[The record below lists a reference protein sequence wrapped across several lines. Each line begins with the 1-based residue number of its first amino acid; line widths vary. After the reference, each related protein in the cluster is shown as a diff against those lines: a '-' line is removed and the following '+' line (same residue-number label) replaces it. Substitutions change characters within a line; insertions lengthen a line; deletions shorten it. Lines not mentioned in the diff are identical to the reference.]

1 MASTTTTTHSTR
13 APRNHGRGGRGFTL
27 VELLV
32 STGLGAIVLAAV
44 LTSVLMINRSGYLL
58 NNYIEMEKQARNA
71 LETFAIDARMTESVN
86 WTRKSDGTLIA
97 ITLIPPDTKSVTY
110 TYNSTAGTLVRT
122 DNTTLQTLTL
132 VSGIQS
138 LSFTAYKYSELTGL
152 AAINPSI
159 AATSDT
165 LLKNDTKMVQISLS
179 AVRTRST
186 LADATNTVVSA
197 RYVLRNKPF

>member
-1 MASTTTTTHSTR
+1 M
-13 APRNHGRGGRGFTL
+13 

-32 STGLGAIVLAAV
+32 STSLAAIVLAAV
-44 LTSVLMINRSGYLL
+44 LSSVLMINRSGYLL

-71 LETFAIDARMTESVN
+71 LETFAIDARMTENVE
-86 WTRKSDGTLIA
+86 WTRTSDGTLVG
-97 ITLIPPDTKSVTY
+97 ITLIPPDNKKITY
-110 TYNSTAGTLVRT
+110 TYHSTGTKAGTLERRDETT
-122 DNTTLQTLTL
+122 DEERTL

-138 LSFTAYKYSELTGL
+138 LAFTAYKYSEATGL

-159 AATSDT
+159 AVTSDT

-179 AVRTRST
+179 ALRTRST
-186 LADATNTVVSA
+186 LADATNNVVSA

>member
-1 MASTTTTTHSTR
+1 M
-13 APRNHGRGGRGFTL
+13 

-71 LETFAIDARMTESVN
+71 LERFAIDARMTERVE
-86 WTRKSDGTLIA
+86 WARQSDGTLTA
-97 ITLIPPDTKSVTY
+97 ITLIPPDEMSVTY

-122 DNTTLQTLTL
+122 DNTTLATQTL

-138 LSFTAYKYSELTGL
+138 LAFTAYKYSEATGL

-159 AATSDT
+159 SVTSDT

-179 AVRTRST
+179 AIRTRST
-186 LADATNTVVSA
+186 LADATNNVVSA

>member
-1 MASTTTTTHSTR
+1 M
-13 APRNHGRGGRGFTL
+13 
-27 VELLV
+27 
-32 STGLGAIVLAAV
+32 GLGAIVLAAV

-71 LETFAIDARMTESVN
+71 LETFAIDARMTESVE
-86 WTRKSDGTLIA
+86 WTRKSDGTLVA
-97 ITLIPPDTKSVTY
+97 ITLVPPDGKKVTY
-110 TYNSTAGTLVRT
+110 TYNSSGADAGTLTRRDET
-122 DNTTLQTLTL
+122 SGQTQTL

-138 LSFTAYKYSELTGL
+138 LAFTAYKYSEATGL

-159 AATSDT
+159 AVTSDT

-179 AVRTRST
+179 AIRTRST
-186 LADATNTVVSA
+186 LADATNNVVSA